1 MFLPS
6 LSRKKNLPRTHYRRY
21 LSILFRSVKIAHAKR
36 IKASGFLPLTGR
48 IFKFLKIKNPCI
60 STPLLTQIQEKGWNF
75 LIRVRE
81 CVKGIVQGLDAPE
94 TEEIDADFHIMQTRC
109 GDKFPKKIESVIT
122 NLDREN
128 FSHKA

>member
-1 MFLPS
+1 M
-6 LSRKKNLPRTHYRRY
+6 
-21 LSILFRSVKIAHAKR
+21 
-36 IKASGFLPLTGR
+36 
-48 IFKFLKIKNPCI
+48 
-60 STPLLTQIQEKGWNF
+60 
-75 LIRVRE
+75 
-81 CVKGIVQGLDAPE
+81 KGIVQGLDAPE